1 MIPFSDATTHYH
13 SKPAVT
19 ITFIVIN
26 SVVFALQILFG
37 GISTIFGDAGIE
49 AFQIFHKWGFIPS
62 EFSTGQSETY
72 RNVTGY
78 IISRGQVVPLTTPI
92 DIDTPVSDWATLLS
106 SMFMHSS
113 GLHFA
118 GNMLYLW
125 VFGDNVE
132 HRLGPLRFAVFYLTC
147 GIAATFC
154 HWFFFQSSGVPLI
167 GASGAIS
174 GVLGAYFLL
183 YPYNRVKVLFMFVFI
198 TVLELQAMYVLS
210 FYLLLQFYQLL
221 GSLGVSNQ
229 TSVAL
234 WAHIGGFTI
243 GVLLIAVYK
252 KMCREPIWPRKYN
265 LITPRK
271 RGLF

>member
-1 MIPFSDATTHYH
+1 MIHFSAATTHYQ

-19 ITFIVIN
+19 IALISINTVI
-26 SVVFALQILFG
+26 FALQILFG
-37 GISTIFGDAGIE
+37 GIGMIFGESGIE
-49 AFQIFHKWGFIPS
+49 SSQIFHRWGFIPA
-62 EFSTGQSETY
+62 EISTGQTRTY
-72 RNVTGY
+72 ITIITGY
-78 IISRGQVVPLTTPI
+78 GISQGQIVPMTTPL
-92 DIDTPVSDWATLLS
+92 DVATPISDWLTLLS

-132 HRLGPLRFAVFYLTC
+132 HRLGPVKYTMFYLIC
-147 GIAATFC
+147 GFVAALC
-154 HWFFFQSSGVPLI
+154 HWFFFKSSVVPLI

-198 TVLELQAMYVLS
+198 TALELQAMYVLG
-210 FYLLLQFYQLL
+210 FYLLLQLYQLL
-221 GSLGVSNQ
+221 GTVGVSNQ

-234 WAHIGGFTI
+234 WAHIGGFAAGLTI
-243 GVLLIAVYK
+243 IAVYK
-252 KMCREPIWPRKYN
+252 KLCGQPVWPR
-265 LITPRK
+265 R
-271 RGLF
+271 FH